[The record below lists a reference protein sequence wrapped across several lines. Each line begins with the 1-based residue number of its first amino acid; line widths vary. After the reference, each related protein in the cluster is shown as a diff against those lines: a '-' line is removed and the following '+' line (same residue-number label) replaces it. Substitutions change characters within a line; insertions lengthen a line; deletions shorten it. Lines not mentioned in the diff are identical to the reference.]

1 MHFLTREEIDAIP
14 DLEPMIDGVLD
25 KGTVT
30 MLAAQPGAG
39 KSFLALDW
47 ACRYATGIP
56 WQGRAV
62 NRMMEY
68 PTGNQGPGKVLYIAA
83 EGARGIKTR
92 LAAWEHAW
100 DAHVPEHQLRMLDH
114 PVNLGNVNEVAALVS
129 VMEEQGPFGF
139 VIIDTLARCAMGLEE
154 NNANEMGR
162 VIQAAYKIRNAMGND
177 GTVLLIHHLGKSGV
191 VRGSSALLGGVDL
204 MLKLSNE
211 QGHLVLEDE
220 KRKDGKPL
228 EPMNLRLSESGQ
240 SMIIENDTAGVMYGN
255 PLVAEMQALSHV
267 LPLSKNEL
275 KMATSLTEQ
284 QLYRCL
290 SDGLKTGLICANE
303 DKNPKYSL
311 SAQGH

>member
-1 MHFLTREEIDAIP
+1 MHLLTRREIDAIP

-25 KGTVT
+25 KGTVA

-47 ACRYATGIP
+47 ACRYATGLR
-56 WQGRAV
+56 WQGRDV

-68 PTGNQGPGKVLYIAA
+68 STGNQGPGKVLYIAA

-100 DAHVPEHQLRMLDH
+100 DAHVPEHQLRMLDQ
-114 PVNLGNVNEVAALVS
+114 PVHLGNFNEVSMLIAE
-129 VMEEQGPFGF
+129 MEEQGPFGL
-139 VIIDTLARCAMGLEE
+139 VIIDTLARCATGLEE

-162 VIQAAYKIRNAMGND
+162 VIQAAYMIRNAMGND

-204 MLKLSNE
+204 MLTLTNE
-211 QGHLVLEDE
+211 QGHLTLEDE

-228 EPMNLRLSESGQ
+228 EPMNLRLTESSG
-240 SMIIENDTAGVMYGN
+240 SMIIEKDSPDVMAGN
-255 PLVAEMQALSHV
+255 PLVNEMQALSEV
-267 LPLSKNEL
+267 LPLSRNEL
-275 KMATSLTEQ
+275 KMATSLQER
-284 QLYRCL
+284 QLYQCL
-290 SDGLKTGLICANE
+290 SEGLKSGYISATN

-311 SAQGH
+311 SAQGS

>member
-1 MHFLTREEIDAIP
+1 MRFLTREEIDAIP

-25 KGTVT
+25 KGTVV

-47 ACRYATGIP
+47 ACRYATGLR
-56 WQGRAV
+56 WQDRDV

-68 PTGNQGPGKVLYIAA
+68 PTGHRGPGKVLYIAA

-92 LAAWEHAW
+92 LSTWEHAW
-100 DAHVPEHQLRMLDH
+100 DKEVPHHQLRMLDH
-114 PVNLGNVNEVAALVS
+114 PVNLGNLNEVTMLIAE
-129 VMEEQGPFGF
+129 MEEQGPFGL

-162 VIQAAYKIRNAMGND
+162 VINAAYMIRNAMGND

-204 MLKLSNE
+204 MLKLTNE

-228 EPMNLRLSESGQ
+228 EPMNLKLSESGR
-240 SMIIENDTAGVMYGN
+240 SMIIESDSSNAMFGN
-255 PLVAEMQALSHV
+255 PLVTEMKSLTHV

-275 KMATSLTEQ
+275 KMATSLTDQ

-290 SDGLKTGLICANE
+290 SEGLKTGSICSTNE
-303 DKNPKYSL
+303 KSPKYSL
-311 SAQGH
+311 SPQGY